1 MKVLLPV
8 DGSAHSLHA
17 VEHFIALAR
26 ELATAPEVHL
36 LHVHLP
42 VPVGGVQKHLDRGAL
57 DAYYRSE
64 GEAELASAAAQLDAA
79 GFAYQRHLHVGE
91 PAVVIAHLAQELGCT
106 LLVMGSHG
114 RGRVATALLGSV
126 AAETLRHCSCPV
138 LLTR

>member
-17 VEHFIALAR
+17 VEQFITLAN
-26 ELATAPEVHL
+26 ELAAAPQVHL

-42 VPVGGVQKHLDRGAL
+42 VPVGGVQKHLDHGAL

-64 GEAELASAAAQLDAA
+64 GEAELAPAAARLDAA
-79 GFAYQRHLHVGE
+79 GLAFQRHLHVGE
-91 PAVVIAHLAQELGCT
+91 PALVIGHLAQELGCT
-106 LLVMGSHG
+106 LVVMGSHG

-126 AAETLRHCSCPV
+126 AAETLRHCACPV